1 VGTHK
6 LVTEEVVEDIVMEND
21 ITRIEERIK
30 SMDIS
35 IKEIRKHLLGNGREG
50 IIDRQARSE
59 THIESLLKVTEN
71 NIKTVQELER
81 STRSLKSSVS
91 LQNNKLENHID
102 SPEMHSVRVILNKE
116 FLVAMVVLFLVI
128 SVLVEAGS
136 PLLKLIFSYLG
147 LSY

>member
-91 LQNNKLENHID
+91 LQNNKFENHID